1 MLKHQIHALSAS
13 TSGGFR
19 TETLLGKEFLV
30 VPVVAMVEGVR
41 FGANQSSAELGLA
54 EDFGKY
60 VDSWSNKPLV
70 MNHPKVDGNF
80 VSANSAKVLE
90 DWSFGVTMNPI
101 LEGEKLK
108 LEAWIDTARATDLG
122 GEFSQVVDLLKADTV
137 LEVSV
142 GFFCDVEDKSGSF
155 KGQSYSGIW
164 KNIVPDHLAIL
175 SEGVKGACSVED
187 GCGAPRINKGND
199 MTVQN
204 CGCGSEGEDP
214 CKCNGTSE
222 AKINKTSVP
231 QVPKSK
237 VLTVEQVNE
246 SRKDIRSVN
255 DLIYTQAIAPDVINQ
270 DVMVLLR
277 KAAEDKFGP
286 FTFVYGFTQNVA
298 VFEIYDSESYSYKI
312 MQCDI
317 NVTDV
322 SAEFVGEPT
331 EVVLLTKI
339 VPVTSDKT
347 GTVNTQETTM
357 EEDKTTKTKEELTAP
372 VETQA
377 APVQPTTPV
386 AQTAAEYIAAAPAGI
401 REVLETSMKAHEA
414 KRTSLIANIKASK
427 RNTFGDEFLQAQTV
441 EVLEGI
447 VALAAPDYTGQA
459 PATTQRVQSDDKVVP
474 MAPKAFER
482 KAS

>member
-13 TSGGFR
+13 TSGEFR
-19 TETLLGKEFLV
+19 TETLLGKEYLV

-60 VDSWSNKPLV
+60 VDSWANKPLV

-80 VSANSAKVLE
+80 VSANSASVLE
-90 DWSFGVTMNPI
+90 DWSFGITMNPI
-101 LEGEKLK
+101 LEGDKLK
-108 LEAWIDTARATDLG
+108 LEAWIDVTRSTDLG

-142 GFFCDVEDKSGSF
+142 GFFCDVENKSGSF
-155 KGQSYSGIW
+155 KGQSYSGVW

-187 GCGAPRINKGND
+187 GCGVPRINKDGS
-199 MTVQN
+199 MPAPN
-204 CGCGSEGEDP
+204 CQCGEKTDCS
-214 CKCNGTSE
+214 CNKSPE

-237 VLTVEQVNE
+237 VLTVEQVNNE
-246 SRKDIRSVN
+246 RKEVRSIN
-255 DLIYTQAIAPDVINQ
+255 ELIYAQSIAPDVINQ
-270 DVMVLLR
+270 DVMTLLR

-286 FTFVYGFTQNVA
+286 FVYVYGFTQSVA
-298 VFEIYDSESYSYKI
+298 IFEIYDSESYTYKI

-317 NVTDV
+317 NVTET

-339 VPVTSDKT
+339 VPVTSDNT

-357 EEDKTTKTKEELTAP
+357 TVEDDKTKNQPDNSNQADQP
-372 VETQA
+372 VEVQA
-377 APVQPTTPV
+377 NKQPV

-447 VALAAPDYTGQA
+447 VALAAPDYSGQA